1 LNATQAGN
9 KLSKPTTFVL
19 PELATDPVN
28 KSGISNRLP
37 PSCESGPLYLDPW
50 GRSYAQ
56 PLIEYYLQATLK
68 YRVDNETAVRT
79 ISAKRRIRITTA
91 PHSEPPEYSKEESE
105 TELITASAEIRRS
118 RFSKSFAKLSVAMGE
133 PSTVVARNTS
143 GCCQTT
149 GQLQLSWETSS
160 EANDEFELGRR
171 RVEVEYRLQAR
182 TRYGTRVVRDGK
194 TSAGDEALETTALGT
209 FEVCATDRNDVRV
222 VASKKHRRGH
232 SGTISIPV
240 QVAEGAVPTF
250 SHVLASR
257 DYTLLVKV
265 KVQGLQHKGLS
276 LKVPLQVCESSAAN
290 DDERVRAKSEVYAK
304 MAVSDVSDILLANV
318 SRCDSGRSIVVA
330 NDS

>member
-1 LNATQAGN
+1 
-9 KLSKPTTFVL
+9 
-19 PELATDPVN
+19 VN

-37 PSCESGPLYLDPW
+37 PSCESGSLYLDPW

-56 PLIEYYLQATLK
+56 PLIEYYLQATLQ

-91 PHSEPPEYSKEESE
+91 PHSDPPEYSE
-105 TELITASAEIRRS
+105 TTSKTKLVTASADIRRS
-118 RFSKSFAKLSVAMGE
+118 RFSKSFARLSVAMGE

-149 GQLQLSWETSS
+149 GQLHVGWETSS
-160 EANDEFELGRR
+160 DADDEFELGRR

-182 TRYGTRVVRDGK
+182 TRFGTRVVRDGNH
-194 TSAGDEALETTALGT
+194 SAGDEALEIKTLGT
-209 FEVCATDRNDVRV
+209 FEVCATDRNGVRN

-232 SGTISIPV
+232 SGTIPIPV
-240 QVAEGAVPTF
+240 QISEGAVPTF

-265 KVQGLQHKGLS
+265 KVRGLQHKGLS

-290 DDERVRAKSEVYAK
+290 NDDQRFRAKSEVYAK
-304 MAVSDVSDILLANV
+304 MAVSDVSSALFATCYTTGVTPAIDH
-318 SRCDSGRSIVVA
+318 CC
-330 NDS
+330 

>member
-1 LNATQAGN
+1 M
-9 KLSKPTTFVL
+9 
-19 PELATDPVN
+19 N

-37 PSCESGPLYLDPW
+37 PSCESGSLYLDPW

-56 PLIEYYLQATLK
+56 PLIEYYLQATLQ

-91 PHSEPPEYSKEESE
+91 PHSDPPEYSKEVAEKE
-105 TELITASAEIRRS
+105 PVTASADIRRS
-118 RFSKSFAKLSVAMGE
+118 RFSKSFARLSVAMGE

-149 GQLQLSWETSS
+149 GQLHVGWETSS
-160 EANDEFELGRR
+160 DADDEFEIGRR
-171 RVEVEYRLQAR
+171 RVEVEYQLQAR

-194 TSAGDEALETTALGT
+194 NSIGDEALETTALGT

-232 SGTISIPV
+232 SGIIPIPV

-265 KVQGLQHKGLS
+265 KVQGLRHKGLS

-290 DDERVRAKSEVYAK
+290 SDDERVRAKSEVYAK
-304 MAVSDVSDILLANV
+304 MAVSDVSGILLAQC
-318 SRCDSGRSIVVA
+318 RLCDSGRSNIVA
-330 NDS
+330 NESQVLPTYEDHRYSLSLDDSD